1 MPAPALRPEH
11 PRPEEE
17 VGLLLRERR
26 WTLAV
31 AESCTGGLLAHRITN
46 IAGASDYFLGGI
58 VAYANDVKVK
68 LLDVSPCTLEE
79 HGAVSRQ
86 TVLEMARG
94 ARQALG
100 ADLTIGV
107 SGVAGP
113 GGGSA
118 EKPVGTVW
126 IGLTTPT
133 GEWATAF
140 HFVGERAENKAA
152 FAEAALNL
160 LLEYLHGRLTSNARE
175 EIP

>member
-1 MPAPALRPEH
+1 MPAHGLRPEH
-11 PRPEEE
+11 PLPEEE

-46 IAGASDYFLGGI
+46 IAGSSDYFLGGI

-68 LLDVSPCTLEE
+68 LLDVSPRTLQE

-94 ARQALG
+94 ACQALG
-100 ADLTIGV
+100 ADLAVSV
-107 SGVAGP
+107 SGIAGP

-126 IGLTTPT
+126 IGLATPT
-133 GEWATAF
+133 GEWATPF
-140 HFVGERAENKAA
+140 HFVGERTENKAA

-160 LLEYLHGRLTSNARE
+160 LLAYLHGKLASNATG